1 MAKQLN
7 VSMNFTANTS
17 QAKSQIQDLSNMLN
31 KIAYSTDIKV
41 NASDISEAS
50 VAAKELSYHLKNAY
64 NVKTGNFDLSA
75 LNKSLKSA
83 KTDITQLSNKLLTV
97 GKTGQEAFVKLSQ
110 TIAQADQPVITM
122 GTHLNNLF
130 TTLKNTLRWQISNSM
145 IMGVTGAIQQAF
157 YYAQDLDKSLNNIR
171 IVTSKSSDEM
181 AKFAK
186 EANAAAR
193 SLSTTTTKYTDA
205 SLIYYQQGL
214 DDETVKA
221 RTDATVKMANVTG
234 DAAETVSSQM
244 TAIWNNF
251 DDGSKKLEYYA
262 DVITALGAATASSS
276 AEIAQ
281 GLEKFAS
288 VADTVGLSYEYATS
302 ALATVVAETRQ
313 SADVVGTSFKTLFA
327 RIEGLKLNG
336 VDEEDGTTLN
346 KYSQALADVGVNIK
360 DANGELKDMDEIL
373 NDLGEKWQDLDKDTK
388 VALAQTVGGARQYT
402 QLIALMDNWGEFQK
416 NLGVARGSEGT
427 LDEQAEIYAE
437 SWEAAKDRVRASAE
451 GIYDSLINE
460 DFFIDLDNWLAKILD
475 GIGDFIEGIGGA
487 KGVLLGIGTLAVSLL
502 SKRIS
507 PMMDKLKSDISIITG
522 GAQKGYQKMSQDMN
536 SKVEA
541 EIANPSSG
549 VEYTEAQK
557 AQLRGNSQ
565 LLQAKT
571 YLSKVEKDLT
581 QDEYAAAKFQ
591 IEALQAQQNEVL
603 KLAQKHDEVK
613 KRIEE
618 ETDAIKTYGE
628 MYKQAIQDSTSDA
641 YGGIASASVVVDNK
655 INGIKD
661 EWQKAIAKELSFN
674 LFSAEDGQ
682 FSKVINDIISNQN
695 SAGYQG
701 NLKTILQDAINPEGV
716 FKEGDSRAQAM
727 YANLEGLEK
736 IFPSLSSKF
745 NDFREQMEAANG
757 DIQKESESLEILN
770 KYLET
775 FKIEGENSAE
785 QLQSFEALLR
795 KIVPGFKGFSEAAND
810 ASSNMKNAK
819 TSIRVLTEEEK
830 KLKEES
836 EQVTQQLQSSFN
848 ALKFDHV
855 VTGMQGITAAAAG
868 LGQVAMAFTT
878 IKSTWE
884 TIKDPDA
891 SGWEKLSSTF
901 MAISMIIPSLLGT
914 FSSITTVLQALSAEQ
929 IRQNK
934 VNELANKIIENTN
947 LVTAQEIQTLDA
959 KTKVMLEQAIT
970 QKIINGENAQELID
984 QLKKIGLN
992 VGEAS
997 TQKAVN
1003 KTLKEKIALQL
1014 EERGIMLSSMPILAA
1029 IAAAIGLIILLYKAN
1044 YNATHKARI
1053 EAEKAAES
1061 YKEVSEAFNEVK
1073 SSVDE
1078 VNSSLDGLADRY
1090 KSIEDMTY
1098 GTTEWGQ
1105 SVRGL
1110 NKEMEELIEKYK
1122 LIEGKDWYRDA
1133 EGIIRLTDA
1142 GQEAARSSANDQLKS
1157 AERAKDAAELRMKTT
1172 QLAADKEKTL
1182 YTNTAKRDKYAVS
1195 AFGAFGSGNKYD
1207 YVANTLPAE
1216 ILNQIINALAKNP
1229 AQELNSD
1236 FLKDLGINDNI
1247 IDLIDKD
1254 EQLKN
1259 SIDELAENTREL
1271 NDTYKNDVI
1280 DQLLGSK
1287 ELENIDEDYRTGVL
1301 EQIGEG
1307 SKEQVEARINQ
1318 VKNSEQ
1324 FEQYK
1329 ANWAK
1334 VNNYHYDEN
1343 SGKLYKADENGA
1355 YSTDKSNLVN
1365 IDDLDDQVAAWQALN
1380 EIVGENE
1387 ESIKNYVKTVEE
1399 SKKVWD
1405 SVDGIKDA
1413 WEKAKEGT
1421 NDAKAAMRNF
1431 AEENT
1436 KAFASILG
1444 VSEEAFDEMGVD
1456 AGKFASDNLALVE
1469 DALKGDEEAVEN
1481 LRNKFAESELEARI
1495 RAVVD
1500 DEDFDNIWSQLQ
1512 DSINYVEN
1520 TIDNIEVGADI
1531 NDENFYKA
1539 LNSMLSSADFA
1550 SKQMAE
1556 DFLNSMGI
1564 DAEVEET
1571 KVTGEDSTTV
1581 TYPRFKFGKWG
1592 LPIYQDSPSVK
1603 ITENTER
1610 TVFSVKAG
1618 NAKKSVGGD
1627 VVRRSSG
1634 SGGKTSAPSTP
1645 SSSGSGGG
1653 GGGSRETKDKDNSEV
1668 ERYYVINQVL
1678 KELTSQMTKLGKEKD
1693 RAFGANKLKAINN
1706 EIALLQQQ
1714 KKAQQ
1719 EYLREA
1725 KMYRDTDQAGLRNLF
1740 GGQFNAQGI
1749 FINYDDIFA
1758 KEQKA
1763 YNDAVIKYNKSAQAD
1778 YDKNRLAEAE
1788 ARWNKFSELAKQYES
1803 DLQDVQKAEE
1813 DVQDTINEIADKS
1826 LEIIQY
1832 TVQLKLDMAEDTKK
1846 YLDFL
1851 LSGAERK
1858 EFNVAEQIAI
1868 TGKTA
1873 QVYTDQRAAAAQGL
1887 ADILGAHGLTTEQ
1900 AASLTADQL
1909 SAMNFTEDEVDTIRE
1924 YRDTVIEADEALAD
1938 LADTINEYVTKALD
1952 EWMDKL
1958 DKTASNYEH
1967 LNKLLNDY
1975 KNILGLIDQKATGI
1989 DRKLIEDLNQAM
2001 LDNARNKYESSVESY
2016 NALKQLEK
2024 QYQAELDDATASGDA
2039 QRIAYWTKNME
2050 DLQEKIKDANETMLE
2065 NWQETL
2071 EIAQKNFQET
2081 VKATLDS
2088 MYDGIGGLAN
2098 FDLLKRQFEYEKDLA
2113 DDYIDDFNKAYE
2125 LNKLNRKIQNS
2136 LDDTKGIKNKELLRD
2151 LQKEINDL
2159 QASGAQISKYDL
2171 EYLQKK
2177 YEMRKA
2183 EIALEEAQNAK
2194 TTVRMRQD
2202 NEGNWGYV
2210 YTADQDNVDNAKQNY
2225 EDKLADMYNLTE
2237 EYNQSLQD
2245 QIIKLLDDRQK
2256 AMDDAAAQYANDSEA
2271 FAQAMAQIQEF
2282 YGEKLAFL
2290 SSELGKTFDNNHDL
2304 YVHDIQYYQEMTDSN
2319 IFNSAMF
2326 AQKFDETVL
2335 GTLRGMPDTLDE
2347 LNTNVESSW
2356 DRASETVTAAY
2367 NTLYDYLYGE
2377 QGIAPSITTV
2387 TQEATKEITQTSNTA
2402 RQTITRDTQKMTSD
2416 MTEVVNKVVE
2426 WQKTWTNNI
2435 AAMNTSDAKLIKE
2448 LGEILT
2454 NLTNI
2459 GNSKPTPQVTVKYSG
2474 VTQLDD
2480 LLKKLGQLQSKTV
2493 TITTKYVTSGSSGGS
2508 TSGSYSGGPSS
2519 GGSGPSTALIKFLQ
2533 GVVGTTQD
2541 GGWGP
2546 KSEEAARKKYG
2557 TGNLK
2562 DVYSQVLSVYYTY
2575 NKTKY
2580 NELKALYDAAPFD
2593 TGGYTGEW
2601 DSSGKLAILHQKEI
2615 VLNKD
2620 DTANFLAG
2628 ISVLRDI
2635 VKQIDL
2641 RSLAE
2646 RQTLSNLQVNVP
2658 RDSSSTLQQNVVIN
2672 ADFPGV
2678 QTHSEIEMAFENLL
2692 GKATQFAN
2700 RKK

>member
-41 NASDISEAS
+41 NASGISEAS
-50 VAAKELSYHLKNAY
+50 TAAKELSYHLKNAY

-83 KTDITQLSNKLLTV
+83 KTDITQLSNKLLTA

-130 TTLKNTLRWQISNSM
+130 NTLKNTLRWQISNSM
-145 IMGVTGAIQQAF
+145 ITGVTGAIQQAF

-302 ALATVVAETRQ
+302 ALATVVATTRQ
-313 SADVVGTSFKTLFA
+313 SADIVGTSFKTLFA

-373 NDLGEKWQDLDKDTK
+373 NDLGEKWQGLDKDTRI
-388 VALAQTVGGARQYT
+388 ALAQTVGGARQYT

-416 NLGVARGSEGT
+416 NLGVAQGSEGT
-427 LDEQAEIYAE
+427 LEEQAEIYAE
-437 SWEAAKDRVRASAE
+437 SWQAAKDRVRASAE

-460 DFFIDLDNWLAKILD
+460 DFFIDLDNWLSKMLD
-475 GIGDFIEGIGGA
+475 GIGDFIDGIGGI
-487 KGVLLGIGTLAVSLL
+487 KGVLLTVGAIATSLL
-502 SKRIS
+502 SKQVG
-507 PMMDKLKSDISIITG
+507 PAVEKLKQDFSVLTG
-522 GAQKGYQKMSQDMN
+522 GAQTAYKRINEDTKNMVSSQLATGNYTEEQKLELEGNARILQMKSKLAQAADTLSEKERSQAEFAIQSMEMQNKEAFEYLENKKKAEKAVEDQTKKIQEQSKAVQELKDKQQEADDQLSLQRVQSQNNLNLLRAQHQTLIGYDGGVTGELINAASDEDVGNMIKLFSELAFQEKEASGALELYTNELTQLQEISQQNFGKAGEKYFEEVRQSLIEFSDQLPISQLEIQELQSSLRTAGNEEGLKLQLNKIIKILDDTGKQAETTEEQITLLQQALGKKGVNVEKAVKDYQKLKDN
-536 SKVEA
+536 LEK
-541 EIANPSSG
+541 ANKAL
-549 VEYTEAQK
+549 EEAQK
-557 AQLRGNSQ
+557 AENADEAELKRLR
-565 LLQAKT
+565 
-571 YLSKVEKDLT
+571 
-581 QDEYAAAKFQ
+581 
-591 IEALQAQQNEVL
+591 
-603 KLAQKHDEVK
+603 DEVTK
-613 KRIEE
+613 AEKALN
-618 ETDAIKTYGE
+618 DYSKSLDKT
-628 MYKQAIQDSTSDA
+628 
-641 YGGIASASVVVDNK
+641 
-655 INGIKD
+655 
-661 EWQKAIAKELSFN
+661 
-674 LFSAEDGQ
+674 AE
-682 FSKVINDIISNQN
+682 SSE
-695 SAGYQG
+695 
-701 NLKTILQDAINPEGV
+701 NLKHHAGV
-716 FKEGDSRAQAM
+716 LESITGFIGGLGSAAM
-727 YANLEGLEK
+727 GL
-736 IFPSLSSKF
+736 
-745 NDFREQMEAANG
+745 
-757 DIQKESESLEILN
+757 
-770 KYLET
+770 
-775 FKIEGENSAE
+775 
-785 QLQSFEALLR
+785 
-795 KIVPGFKGFSEAAND
+795 
-810 ASSNMKNAK
+810 
-819 TSIRVLTEEEK
+819 
-830 KLKEES
+830 
-836 EQVTQQLQSSFN
+836 N
-848 ALKFDHV
+848 ALKSAV
-855 VTGMQGITAAAAG
+855 EG
-868 LGQVAMAFTT
+868 L
-878 IKSTWE
+878 SN
-884 TIKDPDA
+884 PDA
-891 SGWEKLSSTF
+891 SGWEK
-901 MAISMIIPSLLGT
+901 
-914 FSSITTVLQALSAEQ
+914 FSSAIMGVSFGAPMVVSGIKNIVTNFGGLKDSANAAITA
-929 IRQNK
+929 IQNSNK
-934 VNELANKIIENTN
+934 ANKLLSLGYKDSALQIMAQRAATDEA
-947 LVTAQEIQTLDA
+947 TAARMKSIFVKKSGMATEQADIVIKKLTTGATLEEAMAAAALDA
-959 KTKVMLEQAIT
+959 ALLPLIGTIGIIVAALALLAGGIYLSYQKTHE
-970 QKIINGENAQELID
+970 
-984 QLKKIGLN
+984 
-992 VGEAS
+992 
-997 TQKAVN
+997 
-1003 KTLKEKIALQL
+1003 
-1014 EERGIMLSSMPILAA
+1014 
-1029 IAAAIGLIILLYKAN
+1029 
-1044 YNATHKARI
+1044 ARI
-1053 EAEKAAES
+1053 EAKKAAEDL
-1061 YKEVSEAFNEVK
+1061 KTVSEAFNEVK

-1078 VNSSLDGLADRY
+1078 VNSSLDGLADKY

-1098 GTTEWGQ
+1098 GTTEWGK
-1105 SVRGL
+1105 SVREL
-1110 NKEMEELIEKYK
+1110 NKELEEMIDKYDLVK
-1122 LIEGKDWYRDA
+1122 GEDWFRDSEGV
-1133 EGIIRLTDA
+1133 IRLTEQ
-1142 GQEAARSSANDQLKS
+1142 GQETLRNNVNAQLKS
-1157 AERAKDAAELRMKTT
+1157 AERAKDAAELRVKTA
-1172 QLAADKEKTL
+1172 QIAANRETL
-1182 YTNTAKRDKYAVS
+1182 FANYTGKYDIK
-1195 AFGAFGSGNKYD
+1195 AFGGSGNELSPQIVD
-1207 YVANTLPAE
+1207 T
-1216 ILNQIINALAKNP
+1216 IINALKQNP
-1229 AQELNSD
+1229 QQELNAE
-1236 FLKDLGINDNI
+1236 FLKDFGFDDNI
-1247 IDLIDKD
+1247 VDLIDKD
-1254 EQLKN
+1254 EKLKV
-1259 SIDELAENTREL
+1259 SIEELTEATREAA
-1271 NDTYKNDVI
+1271 DAYKNEVI

-1287 ELENIDEDYRTGVL
+1287 ELENIDENYRTGVL

-1307 SKEQVEARINQ
+1307 SKEQIEARAATIDAN
-1318 VKNSEQ
+1318 KYRDKYAETLNYTKSGRKY
-1324 FEQYK
+1324 YK
-1329 ANWAK
+1329 T
-1334 VNNYHYDEN
+1334 
-1343 SGKLYKADENGA
+1343 DENGNA
-1355 YSTDKSNLVN
+1355 LLDQEVEISDKS
-1365 IDDLDDQVAAWQALN
+1365 IQSWQALN
-1380 EIVGENE
+1380 EIIEENE

-1399 SKKVWD
+1399 SKKVWEAA
-1405 SVDGIKDA
+1405 DGIKDA

-1421 NDAKAAMRNF
+1421 NDAKSALKDVIKSSKKEFSTLMGIS
-1431 AEENT
+1431 E
-1436 KAFASILG
+1436 KAWK
-1444 VSEEAFDEMGVD
+1444 EMGINAED
-1456 AGKFASDNLALVE
+1456 FAVEHSEKVE
-1469 DALKGDEEAVEN
+1469 DALNGDAEAVES
-1481 LRNKFAESELEARI
+1481 LREELAKKQLEVAIGTRMDQTSKQTLMDE
-1495 RAVVD
+1495 VVD
-1500 DEDFDNIWSQLQ
+1500 LQ
-1512 DSINYVEN
+1512 QK
-1520 TIDNIEVGADI
+1520 IDNVEVGFDLTAD
-1531 NDENFYKA
+1531 NTDV
-1539 LNSMLSSADFA
+1539 LNSLAQIMTAAEFTSKDMAQAFVDAMGVDVDLVEQPGPTNSSEVTITGPLGIPFTYKRKETSSIWVPKAT
-1550 SKQMAE
+1550 SK
-1556 DFLNSMGI
+1556 
-1564 DAEVEET
+1564 V
-1571 KVTGEDSTTV
+1571 
-1581 TYPRFKFGKWG
+1581 
-1592 LPIYQDSPSVK
+1592 
-1603 ITENTER
+1603 
-1610 TVFSVKAG
+1610 VKA
-1618 NAKKSVGGD
+1618 SGGD
-1627 VVRRSSG
+1627 VVRRASG
-1634 SGGKTSAPSTP
+1634 GGKTSAPSAPSP
-1645 SSSGSGGG
+1645 SSSGSK
-1653 GGGSRETKDKDNSEV
+1653 ETKDKDNSEV

-1678 KELTSQMTKLGKEKD
+1678 KELTSQMNKLGKEKD

-1725 KMYRDTDQAGLRNLF
+1725 KMYRDTDQNGLKNLF
-1740 GGQFNAQGI
+1740 GGKFNAQGI
-1749 FINYDDIFA
+1749 FTNYDDIFA

-1763 YNDAVIKYNKSAQAD
+1763 YNDAIAKYNESAQKD

-1803 DLQDVQKAEE
+1803 DLQNVQKAEE

-1826 LEIIQY
+1826 FEIIQY

-1873 QVYTDQRAAAAQGL
+1873 QVYSDQRSAAAQGL
-1887 ADILGAHGLTTEQ
+1887 ADILGLHNLTADQ
-1900 AASLTADQL
+1900 AASLSADQL
-1909 SAMNFTEDEVDTIRE
+1909 SAMNFTEDEVDTIRK
-1924 YRDTVIEADEALAD
+1924 YRDTIIEADGALAD

-1958 DKTASNYEH
+1958 DKTASNYDH

-2001 LDNARNKYESSVESY
+2001 LDNARNKYESSIEAY

-2024 QYQAELDDATASGDA
+2024 QYQVELDNATTSGDA

-2081 VKATLDS
+2081 VKAALDS

-2098 FDLLKRQFEYEKDLA
+2098 FDLLKEQFEREKDLA

-2210 YTADQDNVDNAKQNY
+2210 YTADQDNIDNAKQTY
-2225 EDKLADMYNLTE
+2225 EDKLADLYNLTKQYSE
-2237 EYNQSLQD
+2237 STQSEYMKILDEYN
-2245 QIIKLLDDRQK
+2245 K
-2256 AMDDAAAQYANDSEA
+2256 AVDDAATRYANDSEV
-2271 FAQAMAQIQEF
+2271 FAQAMDQIQEF
-2282 YGEKLAFL
+2282 YSKKLIYY
-2290 SSELGKTFDNNHDL
+2290 SSELGKTFENNHDL
-2304 YVHDIQYYQEMTDSN
+2304 YVHDTQYYQEMTDSN

-2326 AQKFDETVL
+2326 AQKFDETIL
-2335 GTLRGMPDTLDE
+2335 GTLRGMPNTLEE

-2367 NTLYDYLYGE
+2367 TTLYDYLYGE
-2377 QGIAPSITTV
+2377 QGIAPSIAAV

-2426 WQKTWTNNI
+2426 WQKKWTTNI

-2448 LGEILT
+2448 LGEILAK
-2454 NLTNI
+2454 LTNI
-2459 GNSKPTPQVTVKYSG
+2459 GNSKPTPQVEVKYKG
-2474 VTQLDD
+2474 VDQLDS
-2480 LLKKLGQLQSKTV
+2480 LLTKLSKLHDQTV
-2493 TITTKYVTSGSSGGS
+2493 TITTKYVTSGDSSGGVNSSVGNGGPTMHSLS
-2508 TSGSYSGGPSS
+2508 TPVKWTNGISYGSKTTINGEDYVKVSPGSGVTGVSGDTWIKWFENLRIARSGSATGY
-2519 GGSGPSTALIKFLQ
+2519 
-2533 GVVGTTQD
+2533 
-2541 GGWGP
+2541 
-2546 KSEEAARKKYG
+2546 KY
-2557 TGNLK
+2557 
-2562 DVYSQVLSVYYTY
+2562 Y
-2575 NKTKY
+2575 
-2580 NELKALYDAAPFD
+2580 D

-2601 DSSGKLAILHQKEI
+2601 DSSGKLAVLHQKEI

-2641 RSLAE
+2641 RSLVE
-2646 RQTLSNLQVNVP
+2646 RQALSNLQVNVP
-2658 RDSSSTLQQNVVIN
+2658 RDSSSTLQQNITIN
-2672 ADFPGV
+2672 AEFPGV
-2678 QTHSEIEMAFENLL
+2678 QTHSEIEMAFDNLL